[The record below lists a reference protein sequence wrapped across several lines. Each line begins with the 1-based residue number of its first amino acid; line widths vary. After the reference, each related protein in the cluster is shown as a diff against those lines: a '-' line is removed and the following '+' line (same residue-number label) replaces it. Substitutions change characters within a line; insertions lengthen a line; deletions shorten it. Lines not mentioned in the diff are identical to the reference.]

1 MHITPCTLQKD
12 WRALLGRGDKVPLEQ
27 SWGYGEAVARRYG
40 VKRTRL
46 MVHPAEGDAPVAC
59 LQVLQKTLVGQA
71 LRGPVV
77 VSPMSW
83 DQRRAMMKALGS
95 RYRWYRDG
103 ILFWLPD
110 LPDTPPHRALLW
122 RSGFLRVQ
130 GGYQTAYIDLGN
142 EPEALLPG
150 FRASWRQ
157 DLQKALVRDDVER
170 VPVSTPQDLE
180 WFLNAHEGFRQSTK
194 IKAPSRG
201 FLSDLYQ
208 CFLPYQ
214 ESMILLSRH
223 QGTYHA
229 GIMIL
234 SHGNTATYFAG
245 VTTPQGRN
253 LRAHHGL
260 LWHAMDLLR
269 QKGIRWLDL
278 CSLNPKTMPGVTAFK
293 RGLGGEEMRLCG
305 TYMRVG

>member
-46 MVHPAEGDAPVAC
+46 MVHPAEGAAPVAC

-83 DQRRAMMKALGS
+83 DQRQAMMKALGA

-103 ILFWLPD
+103 ILFWLPE

-130 GGYQTAYIDLGN
+130 GGYQTAYIDLGKA
-142 EPEALLPG
+142 PEVLLRG
-150 FRASWRQ
+150 FRTSWRQ

-170 VPVSTPQDLE
+170 VSVSTPQDLE
-180 WFLNAHEGFRQSTK
+180 WFLNAHEVFRQSTK

-278 CSLNPKTMPGVTAFK
+278 CGLNPKTMLGVSRFK
-293 RGLGGEEMRLCG
+293 QGLGGEEVRLCG
-305 TYMRVG
+305 TYLHL